1 MDIDTD
7 AVRVGV
13 TEVVPLTCC
22 DCESEDRIVS
32 ELDLVSEVEPVND
45 SEAVREALADTV
57 ALICCVMDTVLDAV
71 AETNV
76 VNETVH
82 VGVPAEPV
90 LDKLRDSVIDLV
102 IVAEMSSDMDWEKVP
117 LWLAEALRLSEMTI
131 ETDWVDDLDSDS
143 VAERACVSEKLSE
156 RVIDAVNERLSV
168 TTSEMELDAVSSSDN
183 ESVSLK
189 VRLNVTVGDSD
200 SDIVSVAVISS
211 EREKDLESVTVVVML
226 SEMLAL
232 RVCVVDNEYDSLAV
246 SSLVRES
253 DCVAVREKRLGVTV
267 SEKLSL
273 LVTVADSSSVRESDS
288 DNVIDDETV
297 SELVWAI
304 VMDWVSESDWLKVTE
319 EEIDPVDERIEVS
332 DEEWEYVSV
341 EVTERDLDKLRSSVK
356 VSVRLDETDAD
367 RRTVSEGDADS
378 DVDDV
383 SSSER
388 L

>member
-117 LWLAEALRLSEMTI
+117 L
-131 ETDWVDDLDSDS
+131 
-143 VAERACVSEKLSE
+143 
-156 RVIDAVNERLSV
+156 
-168 TTSEMELDAVSSSDN
+168 
-183 ESVSLK
+183 
-189 VRLNVTVGDSD
+189 
-200 SDIVSVAVISS
+200 
-211 EREKDLESVTVVVML
+211 
-226 SEMLAL
+226 
-232 RVCVVDNEYDSLAV
+232 
-246 SSLVRES
+246 
-253 DCVAVREKRLGVTV
+253 
-267 SEKLSL
+267 
-273 LVTVADSSSVRESDS
+273 
-288 DNVIDDETV
+288 
-297 SELVWAI
+297 
-304 VMDWVSESDWLKVTE
+304 
-319 EEIDPVDERIEVS
+319 
-332 DEEWEYVSV
+332 
-341 EVTERDLDKLRSSVK
+341 
-356 VSVRLDETDAD
+356 
-367 RRTVSEGDADS
+367 
-378 DVDDV
+378 
-383 SSSER
+383 
-388 L
+388 